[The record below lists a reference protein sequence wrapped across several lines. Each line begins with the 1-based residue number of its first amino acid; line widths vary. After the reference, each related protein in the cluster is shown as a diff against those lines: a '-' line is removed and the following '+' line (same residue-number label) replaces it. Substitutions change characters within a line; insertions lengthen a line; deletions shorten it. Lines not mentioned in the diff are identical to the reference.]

1 MFICTG
7 QIHSSFTPVTHEQS
21 GVGWREDMDGW
32 KAGHRGHRLPLAQV
46 QTPHPDGAGREM
58 RGDMYSKKQL
68 IV

>member
-1 MFICTG
+1 
-7 QIHSSFTPVTHEQS
+7 
-21 GVGWREDMDGW
+21 MDGW